1 MSSRQCK
8 FFLYIIY
15 GEATEAQRAEVVKR
29 FLKNRFWLP
38 GQKLIFKKFSPLYY
52 TDTYMDEIISIFSL
66 AKEETKLPYL
76 SSTKVGK

>member
-29 FLKNRFWLP
+29 FLKTDRIYP
-38 GQKLIFKKFSPLYY
+38 PPKLASRKRAAE
-52 TDTYMDEIISIFSL
+52 M
-66 AKEETKLPYL
+66 AKVNTGCPSSKL
-76 SSTKVGK
+76 

>member
-29 FLKNRFWLP
+29 FLKKQILVTES
-38 GQKLIFKKFSPLYY
+38 KIKKVS
-52 TDTYMDEIISIFSL
+52 
-66 AKEETKLPYL
+66 K
-76 SSTKVGK
+76 

>member
-1 MSSRQCK
+1 M
-8 FFLYIIY
+8 
-15 GEATEAQRAEVVKR
+15 
-29 FLKNRFWLP
+29 
-38 GQKLIFKKFSPLYY
+38 IFKKFSPLYY